1 MEHAPS
7 LPLSQQQCEIIAAT
21 REVRRQVYLEDLKPT
36 HSTLECE
43 RSQTWLRNVDS
54 FFENITAVLMGSAAS
69 RPSPPAAPNADAA
82 ARGRGAFAATTTS
95 EYLDK
100 AALAA
105 RADERDALRNK
116 HALNNM
122 ARLALQGTPEWTIQE
137 YKFLTPLVWAPLF
150 PIIRMTT
157 TRLNKRLQPWAI
169 GFAIVVAN
177 LHGFWLIQNPDLT
190 NL

>member
-1 MEHAPS
+1 M
-7 LPLSQQQCEIIAAT
+7 
-21 REVRRQVYLEDLKPT
+21 YLEDLKPT

-43 RSQTWLRNVDS
+43 RSQPGLRKVDS

>member
-1 MEHAPS
+1 MRAFP
-7 LPLSQQQCEIIAAT
+7 
-21 REVRRQVYLEDLKPT
+21 
-36 HSTLECE
+36 
-43 RSQTWLRNVDS
+43 TWLAES
-54 FFENITAVLMGSAAS
+54 GFLFFENITAVLMGSAAS
-69 RPSPPAAPNADAA
+69 RPSPPAAAPNADAA

>member
-1 MEHAPS
+1 MRAFPNLANGSES
-7 LPLSQQQCEIIAAT
+7 G
-21 REVRRQVYLEDLKPT
+21 
-36 HSTLECE
+36 
-43 RSQTWLRNVDS
+43 
-54 FFENITAVLMGSAAS
+54 FENITAVLMGSAAS

>member
-1 MEHAPS
+1 VAIPS
-7 LPLSQQQCEIIAAT
+7 
-21 REVRRQVYLEDLKPT
+21 
-36 HSTLECE
+36 
-43 RSQTWLRNVDS
+43 
-54 FFENITAVLMGSAAS
+54 FENITAVLMGSAAS

>member
-1 MEHAPS
+1 
-7 LPLSQQQCEIIAAT
+7 
-21 REVRRQVYLEDLKPT
+21 LKPT

-43 RSQTWLRNVDS
+43 RASPGLRNVDS
-54 FFENITAVLMGSAAS
+54 YPVASLRTSPRWMGNAAS
-69 RPSPPAAPNADAA
+69 RPSPPAAAPNADAA